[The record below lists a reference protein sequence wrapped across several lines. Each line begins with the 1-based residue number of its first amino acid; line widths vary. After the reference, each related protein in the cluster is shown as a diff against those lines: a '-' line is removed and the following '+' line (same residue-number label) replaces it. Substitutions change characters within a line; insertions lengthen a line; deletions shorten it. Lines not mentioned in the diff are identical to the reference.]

1 VKNWNR
7 TRCFVRQR
15 KVIYGKGEDNIL
27 GQENVILLAGE
38 VVHGTGEVV
47 YGSGEFDL
55 MGQEKMIRWDRRSC
69 IWIKRVHLNRTG
81 END

>member
-1 VKNWNR
+1 MKNWDK

-15 KVIYGKGEDNIL
+15 KVIYRKGEDNIL
-27 GQENVILLAGE
+27 EKVILLAGE

-47 YGSGEFDL
+47 YGAGEFDP

-69 IWIKRVHLNRTG
+69 TWVRRV
-81 END
+81 

>member
-1 VKNWNR
+1 MKNWDR

-15 KVIYGKGEDNIL
+15 KVIYGKGEDKFL
-27 GQENVILLAGE
+27 GQEKVILLAGE

-47 YGSGEFDL
+47 YGSGEFDP

-69 IWIKRVHLNRTG
+69 IWVKRVRSDRTG